1 MDDHFNELAE
11 HWTKFLAIEADG
23 NSELGVWA
31 SGNARDILGVADQLS
46 GSLREAKKRIAEL
59 EQSMRHIN
67 ILIGSGLPVSDIV
80 NGVEEIACSG
90 LSVAGRK

>member
-31 SGNARDILGVADQLS
+31 SDNAGQLRVHV
-46 GSLREAKKRIAEL
+46 GMAIAFVCWL
-59 EQSMRHIN
+59 AVVML
-67 ILIGSGLPVSDIV
+67 LIFLAGLPYFMR
-80 NGVEEIACSG
+80 GAQ
-90 LSVAGRK
+90 

>member
-31 SGNARDILGVADQLS
+31 SGNARDILGVA
-46 GSLREAKKRIAEL
+46 GMAIAFVCWL
-59 EQSMRHIN
+59 AVVML
-67 ILIGSGLPVSDIV
+67 LIFLAGLPYFMR
-80 NGVEEIACSG
+80 GAQ
-90 LSVAGRK
+90 

>member
-31 SGNARDILGVADQLS
+31 SDNAGQL
-46 GSLREAKKRIAEL
+46 RVHVFVDFTEAITVVML
-59 EQSMRHIN
+59 
-67 ILIGSGLPVSDIV
+67 LIFLAGLPYFMR
-80 NGVEEIACSG
+80 GAQ
-90 LSVAGRK
+90 